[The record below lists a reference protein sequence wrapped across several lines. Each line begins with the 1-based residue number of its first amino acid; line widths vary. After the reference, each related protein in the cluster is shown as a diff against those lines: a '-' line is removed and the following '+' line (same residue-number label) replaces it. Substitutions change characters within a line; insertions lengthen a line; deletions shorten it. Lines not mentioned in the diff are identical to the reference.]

1 MPGII
6 LLLTSHQW
14 HDLSIFNQS
23 EIMSKLVFCQEC
35 PYRKIL
41 PQTPE
46 LGPDTGIWICL
57 DSYYIFW
64 MLGIISLLTSPQW
77 PRYLAPKW
85 NYVQFGVFGPKC
97 SHIEIRPCIHKF
109 GPRSLDFKFFNNY
122 YISRF
127 WKWFR
132 FEKALRTFRLSF

>member
-1 MPGII
+1 MV
-6 LLLTSHQW
+6 
-14 HDLSIFNQS
+14 FCCRFFF
-23 EIMSKLVFCQEC
+23 FCQEC

-77 PRYLAPKW
+77 PRYLTPKW
-85 NYVQFGVFGPKC
+85 NYVQFSVFGPKW

-109 GPRSLDFKFFNNY
+109 GLRSLDFKFFNNY

-132 FEKALRTFRLSF
+132 FEKALKDLPIIILTHIMSYCRQMSAVPPV